1 MQRIQRFWSVTATSV
16 TLMLAAAL
24 GGPTQ
29 VLADDEAEKLWI
41 HVAVDEKDTAE
52 GDGETVRI
60 NFPLALAAKMLLLM
74 DDGDGSRH
82 FKINNEK
89 VDIADLREMWEV
101 AREAPE
107 GKFVSVESQ
116 GEDVEVAREG
126 NYMVV
131 RVDEPKEKVNIK
143 LPIPVVDAL
152 LAGTGEELNLEAAC
166 DALIA
171 HGPGELVSV
180 VSDEETVRI
189 WVDKNHA
196 PR

>member
-1 MQRIQRFWSVTATSV
+1 MQQIHRFWSVTATSL
-16 TLMLAAAL
+16 TLMMAATL

-41 HVAVDEKDTAE
+41 HVAVDEKDSAD

-74 DDGDGSRH
+74 DDDGSNRH
-82 FKINNEK
+82 FRLNDKD
-89 VDIADLREMWEV
+89 VDIADLREMWAV

-107 GKFVSVESQ
+107 GKFVTVESK

-126 NYMVV
+126 NYMMV
-131 RVDEPKEKVNIK
+131 RVDEPTEKVNIK

-152 LAGTGEELNLEAAC
+152 LAGKGEELNLEAAC

-180 VSDEETVRI
+180 DSDDETVRI
-189 WVDKNHA
+189 WVDTTHA